1 MESLFMKMKMEK
13 EREERAARLEALKAN
28 DVEAYKD
35 LLLSQKP
42 ASGNLDASEAMALL
56 QDFLAQTEEYLRDV
70 GGKVATIKLEQ
81 EAAEAAARASSEARE
96 RGLSEEDC
104 LLEAETASKLVTE
117 KRIREEEARL
127 QKESDKVKKGRGSLS
142 RVVCPTALLCS
153 NELLVAAAFA
163 GRKLQLL
170 FYCS

>member
-1 MESLFMKMKMEK
+1 MQVSKTHEKFSRDWTKMKTEK

-28 DVEAYKD
+28 DVEAYKH

-42 ASGNLDASEAMALL
+42 VSGNLDASEAMALL

-104 LLEAETASKLVTE
+104 LLEAETASRLVTE
-117 KRIREEEARL
+117 TRISEEEARL
-127 QKESDKVKKGRGSLS
+127 QKESDKVGSS
-142 RVVCPTALLCS
+142 
-153 NELLVAAAFA
+153 
-163 GRKLQLL
+163 
-170 FYCS
+170 